1 MPEVNEENEKE
12 AVKKKELGNEAFKK
26 QMFNDALDL
35 YKEAIELDS
44 TKMSFYNN
52 VAGACSIFLLFYQKM
67 ISSRYCDQESTD

>member
-1 MPEVNEENEKE
+1 MPKVTEENEKE
-12 AVKKKELGNEAFKK
+12 AVKKKELGNEALKK

-52 VAGACSIFLLFYQKM
+52 VAGACSIFCYFIKK
-67 ISSRYCDQESTD
+67 

>member
-1 MPEVNEENEKE
+1 MPKVNEENEKE
-12 AVKKKELGNEAFKK
+12 AVKKKELGNEAFKI

-52 VAGACSIFLLFYQKM
+52 VAGAC
-67 ISSRYCDQESTD
+67 